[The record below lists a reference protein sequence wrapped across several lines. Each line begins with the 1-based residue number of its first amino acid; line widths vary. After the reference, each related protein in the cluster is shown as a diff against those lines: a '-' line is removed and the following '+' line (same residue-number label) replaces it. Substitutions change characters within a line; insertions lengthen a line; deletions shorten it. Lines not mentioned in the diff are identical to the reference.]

1 MFRFMIVFIVL
12 ACACSEA
19 EAQVREDK
27 LTLEKTLRYVYH
39 ENPSLVASRF
49 GYEATKELY
58 PRAISG
64 WRPKISAETSITS
77 TDIEAGNFSSG
88 DGATTKSASI
98 SLEQPLFRGF
108 RTVSETESAE
118 KRIEAG
124 AALVR
129 QVEQDIFLETVES
142 YMSVIRDR
150 LLLSLQKQNKK
161 ILARERESV
170 AARFEAGDITQTDVK
185 QTEAKYSSALA
196 SDAAAE
202 SKLRESEAVFEEVTG
217 LWPSGEMEMPA
228 IAFQFPAN
236 MDEMVKIA
244 ALQNPELIRSR
255 NESKAAQSDI
265 DVARSDYYPQITAFA
280 SHVKEYDPQPGIVD
294 ETETSAIGVRARLS
308 LYEGGNTLSR
318 TREAKNRASQRFY
331 EIRRVEQS
339 VKSDLVAYWRRYQS
353 YDAEISARELEVEA
367 SKFSRDGVREEARL
381 GERTVLDTLEAD
393 QGVIDA
399 EAALVRAKSGRII
412 TAYRLAAALGL
423 LLPEHMGMQ
432 DIAYRYP
439 AE

>member
-1 MFRFMIVFIVL
+1 MIVFTGAFFV
-12 ACACSEA
+12 CSIGQ
-19 EAQVREDK
+19 AQVREDS
-27 LTLEKTLRYVYH
+27 LTLEKTLKYVYH
-39 ENPSLVASRF
+39 ENPSLVASRY
-49 GYEATKELY
+49 GYEATRELY

-64 WRPKISAETSITS
+64 WHPKISAETSITS

-98 SLEQPLFRGF
+98 SIEQPLFRGF
-108 RTVSETESAE
+108 RTVSETQSA
-118 KRIEAG
+118 KRRIEAG
-124 AALVR
+124 GALVR
-129 QVEQDIFLETVES
+129 QAEQDIFLETVES
-142 YMSVIRDR
+142 YMNVIRDR
-150 LLLSLQKQNKK
+150 LLLDLQKKNRE
-161 ILARERESV
+161 ILSKERESV

-185 QTEAKYSSALA
+185 QTEAKYSNALA
-196 SDAAAE
+196 SDAAAQ
-202 SKLRESEAVFEEVTG
+202 SKLQESEAVFEKVTG
-217 LWPSGEMEMPA
+217 LWPSGEMEIPG
-228 IAFQFPAN
+228 IGFQFPAN
-236 MDEMVKIA
+236 IEDMVKMA
-244 ALQNPELIRSR
+244 ALQNPELIRFR
-255 NESKAAQSDI
+255 NERKAAESDI
-265 DVARSDYYPQITAFA
+265 DVARSDYYPQVTAFA

-294 ETETSAIGVRARLS
+294 ETETSAIGVRARIS

-318 TREAKNRASQRFY
+318 TREAKSRSSQRFY
-331 EIRRVEQS
+331 DIRRVEKS
-339 VKSDLVAYWRRYQS
+339 VKSDLVSYWRRYQS
-353 YDAEISARELEVEA
+353 YDAEIAARELELEA

-393 QGVIDA
+393 QDVIDA